1 MTGDATPH
9 ARGDIGRRV
18 TARREALGLTR
29 EEVAERAGSAP
40 SYIQYMEEQV
50 TTPGIAFMVRLAKA
64 LECTVQDLT
73 GYTAELPDGTGRA
86 GRDARLAELDEPEC
100 WRLLGTH
107 GVGRIVF
114 TTEEGPAA
122 FPVNYQIDHG
132 EIVFMTAPGAAVVR
146 TAGTEIAFE
155 ADHVDEAFS
164 QGWSVLVVG
173 RVRRVTEAFATRRL
187 RNAMY
192 TGPWAGEGRDV
203 VIVLAP
209 RRITGRRIVV
219 EGAPGVEGPPDGPA

>member
-1 MTGDATPH
+1 MTGATPH

-18 TARREALGLTR
+18 AARREALGLTR

-40 SYIQYMEEQV
+40 SYIQYLEEQV
-50 TTPGIAFMVRLAKA
+50 ATPGIAFMARLANA

-73 GYTAELPDGTGRA
+73 GYTADLPEGTGRA
-86 GRDARLAELDEPEC
+86 GRDARLTELDEGEC
-100 WRLLGTH
+100 LRLLGTH
-107 GVGRIVF
+107 GVGRIAF
-114 TTEEGPAA
+114 TTGDGPAA

-132 EIVFMTAPGAAVVR
+132 EIVFMTARDAAVVR

-173 RVRRVTEAFATRRL
+173 PVRHVTEPFATRRL
-187 RNAMY
+187 QSAMY
-192 TGPWAGEGRDV
+192 TGPWAGEGRHV
-203 VIVLAP
+203 VMVLAP
-209 RRITGRRIVV
+209 RRVTGRRIVV
-219 EGAPGVEGPPDGPA
+219 EGAPGAGGRSDGPA

>member
-1 MTGDATPH
+1 MAGATPH

-18 TARREALGLTR
+18 AARREALGLTR

-40 SYIQYMEEQV
+40 SYIQYVEERLA
-50 TTPGIAFMVRLAKA
+50 TPGIAFMTRLANA

-73 GYTAELPDGTGRA
+73 GYTAELPDGAGRA

-100 WRLLGTH
+100 RRLLGTH

-114 TTEEGPAA
+114 TTEDGPAA

-132 EIVFMTAPGAAVVR
+132 EVVFMTAPGAAVVR
-146 TAGTEIAFE
+146 TDGKEIAFE

-187 RNAMY
+187 QNAMY

-203 VIVLAP
+203 VMALAP
-209 RRITGRRIVV
+209 RRVTGRRIVV
-219 EGAPGVEGPPDGPA
+219 EGAPGVEGRSDGPA